1 METTTEYAVRE
12 HDRCT
17 AVELVDTALRA
28 DGHRV
33 AHGVDRLVVS
43 GGDRVLTAL
52 LGALVHPTRQYRRYE
67 LALSST
73 PAHAV
78 LTLRHAD
85 HGAAVAG
92 GPIGARRRHEAWHRT
107 AALVEASLHAGGVLL
122 HRTDRLDTSGITLRD
137 R

>member
-1 METTTEYAVRE
+1 METTTEYAVLER
-12 HDRCT
+12 DRCT
-17 AVELVDTALRA
+17 AVDLVDAALRA

-33 AHGVDRLVVS
+33 VPDTDRLVVS

-67 LALSST
+67 LALTSV
-73 PAHAV
+73 PGHAV

-92 GPIGARRRHEAWHRT
+92 GPIGAHRRRAAWHRVT
-107 AALVEASLHAGGVLL
+107 ALVEATLHGGGVLL
-122 HRTDRLDTSGITLRD
+122 HRTDRLDTSGIALGD

>member
-17 AVELVDTALRA
+17 AVELVGTALRA

-107 AALVEASLHAGGVLL
+107 AALVEASLLAGGVLL

>member
-12 HDRCT
+12 DDRCT
-17 AVELVDTALRA
+17 AVELVGSALRA

-33 AHGVDRLVVS
+33 AHRHDGLLVS

-52 LGALVHPTRQYRRYE
+52 LGALVHPARQYRRYE
-67 LALSST
+67 VALSSV
-73 PAHAV
+73 PGHAV

-92 GPIGARRRHEAWHRT
+92 GPIGARRRRAAWHRT
-107 AALVEASLHAGGVLL
+107 AALVEASLHEGGVLL
-122 HRTDRLDTSGITLRD
+122 HRTDRLDTSGIAIRD